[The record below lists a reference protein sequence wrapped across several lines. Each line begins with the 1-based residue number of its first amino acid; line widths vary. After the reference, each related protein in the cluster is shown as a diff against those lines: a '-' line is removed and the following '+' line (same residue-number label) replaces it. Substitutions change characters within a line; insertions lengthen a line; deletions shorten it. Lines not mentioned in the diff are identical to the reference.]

1 MTSGSPD
8 QTLKSCIRERACL
21 LGALRGYLSSHQ
33 CTEVTTPV
41 LRPFGVTDPF
51 IASISAYNEQNRLGF
66 LQTSPEYAMKRLLC
80 LGSGDI
86 WQLGPVFRSGETGQ
100 RHRSEFTMLEW
111 YRCGWTLSQLMDEMI
126 ELTTVAA
133 TAMGPVADD
142 ALGQLTSSSSSSP
155 TKRTYRSLFEDRFGI
170 NPHAIETAR
179 LASLCTKKLGSLGQH
194 IDPSTARSEYH
205 DALFSQLI
213 EPTLES
219 PTFVTEFPREQAALA
234 RVAERRGDT
243 VALRF
248 ELYWR
253 GVELANGYSELGD
266 QAELNARFV
275 ANNATRKA
283 MGLPEMPLDDEF
295 LALIDVLPDCVGVAL
310 GVDRLH
316 MVLTGRRSLAGTEPG
331 K

>member
-1 MTSGSPD
+1 M
-8 QTLKSCIRERACL
+8 
-21 LGALRGYLSSHQ
+21 
-33 CTEVTTPV
+33 
-41 LRPFGVTDPF
+41 
-51 IASISAYNEQNRLGF
+51 
-66 LQTSPEYAMKRLLC
+66 
-80 LGSGDI
+80 
-86 WQLGPVFRSGETGQ
+86 
-100 RHRSEFTMLEW
+100 
-111 YRCGWTLSQLMDEMI
+111 
-126 ELTTVAA
+126 
-133 TAMGPVADD
+133 
-142 ALGQLTSSSSSSP
+142 
-155 TKRTYRSLFEDRFGI
+155 
-170 NPHAIETAR
+170 
-179 LASLCTKKLGSLGQH
+179 
-194 IDPSTARSEYH
+194 
-205 DALFSQLI
+205 
-213 EPTLES
+213 
-219 PTFVTEFPREQAALA
+219 TEFPREQAALA